1 MRPLNRPMFRY
12 GGPIKEGIMDGMR
25 EPKKNGGR
33 MLLVGEHPK
42 EFKDASGREQH
53 FGPLVAIGSGL
64 MAAARALPIIGRGIM
79 MRGAPRAPG
88 AAGFFR
94 NLLPTARFRTVPG
107 KQGDPS
113 AAFIKGDFT
122 AASGTGA
129 PTTLSIREAL
139 KNPLLLGKA
148 IRENPFTAAGLL
160 PVAGMGTELIGRGI
174 AGAAKMTPDAL
185 RAYANAVIP
194 FADPFTKKEEDI
206 KTTDDGTGI
215 KRGGTNVGDTS
226 VTGTTKPGTK
236 GGSTVKSDAEK
247 QQINEA
253 RIQET
258 KNKYYKLMGI
268 DKMNKDAVYDSL
280 IDASKIVSE
289 EGADLKGAIRSGNL
303 QNRIIQAISQNLDKS
318 ADLKKQIDAAV
329 LKGEIQKDINL
340 TKPSAFEEQLAFIR
354 NNPNDPLAKKLS
366 GATSVADNLAALADK
381 PITSDMVQRLVEA
394 KGQEVKGQVKDDKY
408 QKWEKNNEG
417 RDEIDYLQDVFK
429 GKTLDAGI
437 YIINKKAIRIDEGGN
452 AFPVDLDSI
461 IG

>member
-1 MRPLNRPMFRY
+1 MRPLNRPMFKM
-12 GGPIKEGIMDGMR
+12 GGPIKQGIMQGMK
-25 EPKKNGGR
+25 EPQAINT
-33 MLLVGEHPK
+33 VGSPLAPT
-42 EFKDASGREQH
+42 DSSGRQGYA
-53 FGPLVAIGSGL
+53 FPVIPALYAAT
-64 MAAARALPIIGRGIM
+64 MAGIRALPTVARGIM
-79 MRGAPRAPG
+79 MKGAPRTPG
-88 AAGFFR
+88 TAGFFR

-122 AASGTGA
+122 AASGAGA

-148 IRENPFTAAGLL
+148 IRENPFTALGAL
-160 PVAGMGTELIGRGI
+160 PVAGTGIELVGRGI
-174 AGAAKMTPDAL
+174 AGAAKMSPDAL

-194 FADPFTKKEEDI
+194 FADPFGKKEEDI

-215 KRGGTNVGDTS
+215 KRGGTNVGDTT
-226 VTGTTKPGTK
+226 TGTPKPGTK

-258 KNKYYKLMGI
+258 KDRYYKMMGL
-268 DKMNKDAVYDSL
+268 DEMKKDAVYDSL
-280 IDASKIVSE
+280 IDASKIVQE
-289 EGADLKGAIRSGNL
+289 EGADLKGAIKSGTL
-303 QNRIIQAISQNLDKS
+303 QNRIIQAISGQLDKS
-318 ADLKKQIDAAV
+318 AELKKQIDAAV
-329 LKGEIQKDINL
+329 LKGEITKDINL
-340 TKPSAFEEQLAFIR
+340 TKPSAFQEQLAFIR

-381 PITSDMVQRLVEA
+381 PITSDMVQRLVES

-417 RDEIDYLQDVFK
+417 RDEIDYLQDVYK
-429 GKTLDAGI
+429 GQTIDAGI